1 MDKNNKYYNLIE
13 KLVKNHRKF
22 PGYEAILEDIID
34 DVYAHSEVIINSID
48 NENVIESYL
57 QKVIS
62 TSIITVPKRLKFNT
76 RVSHRV
82 ISSTPLVSIETA
94 EPVLNGFSDKNSEE
108 AKIEQEEVPEL
119 SIDVP
124 TEPIK
129 ELMQEAAQTNDND
142 IMSYTEQIVSEKANT
157 KFVDQMI
164 NTMNSDLVIETDDAI
179 PQLDKAEDSESSPE
193 LISDEP
199 EIEEQLPEE
208 VVAMDKDVIEPD
220 ISFESNELSE
230 IEDETDLLSDV
241 RVEQLEDVNLF
252 ETGDDAPI
260 LDIVADED
268 SNKPAQTDISE
279 KLILEEADTEELQQ
293 IENLGSQDDFEAV
306 LSDEHEDNIIEE
318 EQLEYSLSLDA
329 DSDSDNELE
338 LLEAT
343 DEFAKSTDC
352 FEAQDTEKLK
362 ESNEQSENNDVV
374 ILNELSDDNSDS
386 ILLNEADDNFL
397 LQEDVDNL
405 TVSTEENHGESV
417 DFSDNDALEESEVLV
432 PVSEDDIEFV
442 LDEDV
447 QSNNLDVV
455 DEQIQEDIAAETI
468 SFDEVADEQVSLE
481 DDYNEDEF
489 LEPEYENN
497 HENVEYKALDY
508 NIFSYDPNE
517 IKNIFDTQQIS
528 ENLINLDARMPELN
542 VLAIFELRYKQN
554 NSLEQISE
562 KLNMSKEDII
572 SALNEIVEL
581 V

>member
-22 PGYEAILEDIID
+22 PGYEAILEDIVE

-82 ISSTPLVSIETA
+82 ISSTPSSQSESDV
-94 EPVLNGFSDKNSEE
+94 VLKNKTDKNCEE
-108 AKIEQEEVPEL
+108 AKTEQDAVPEL
-119 SIDVP
+119 SIDIP

-129 ELMQEAAQTNDND
+129 ELMQEAAQTKDND

-164 NTMNSDLVIETDDAI
+164 NTMNSDLVVEADDI
-179 PQLDKAEDSESSPE
+179 VPQLDKELDIESSEELFSDEADKEVLSGEEEITAEERDVTTEILKSSELDIEPEEE
-193 LISDEP
+193 LISD
-199 EIEEQLPEE
+199 
-208 VVAMDKDVIEPD
+208 D
-220 ISFESNELSE
+220 
-230 IEDETDLLSDV
+230 
-241 RVEQLEDVNLF
+241 RVEQLEEVELF
-252 ETGDDAPI
+252 ETNEAPI
-260 LDIVADED
+260 LDIVTEADSDE
-268 SNKPAQTDISE
+268 SVQAGISE
-279 KLILEEADTEELQQ
+279 ESILDENEPEEIQEIESSSSNDNLVSDLYEEPEEITL
-293 IENLGSQDDFEAV
+293 D
-306 LSDEHEDNIIEE
+306 E
-318 EQLEYSLSLDA
+318 EQLEDSLSLDA
-329 DSDSDNELE
+329 DSDSDNEVE

-343 DEFAKSTDC
+343 DEFVISTDC
-352 FEAQDTEKLK
+352 FDAQDTEKLK
-362 ESNEQSENNDVV
+362 ESNEQSENNDAVM
-374 ILNELSDDNSDS
+374 LDELSDDNSADS
-386 ILLNEADDNFL
+386 ILLNEADDNL
-397 LQEDVDNL
+397 LLEDEVDNL
-405 TVSTEENHGESV
+405 NVSTEETHGESLG
-417 DFSDNDALEESEVLV
+417 FSDNDVLEESEVLV

-497 HENVEYKALDY
+497 HENIEYKALDY
-508 NIFSYDPNE
+508 NIFSYNPNE
-517 IKNIFDTQQIS
+517 IKNIVDTKQIS
-528 ENLINLDARMPELN
+528 ENLINLDTRRPDLN

-562 KLNMSKEDII
+562 KLNMSKENII